1 MSETHEHFQSSVKDL
16 GPTRKAVEAEVGA
29 EATAREYD
37 RILEEYSQR
46 ARLKGFR
53 PGKAPKEVVR
63 RMFAPDIQ
71 RSVAD
76 ELIPRVLEEIL
87 EAKAIRPVGVPVV
100 EDVSYEEGQPLRFKA
115 VIEVWPEFELPSYKK
130 VQAKKIEAAVTDE
143 DVSRAVDELREK
155 AVEYV
160 PVEGRGVASGDYAVV
175 ELQGKDLKTR
185 RLMPAEK
192 VVVLAGHEGNDPV
205 LNANLLGLV
214 PAEEKSFRHAYPAD
228 HKNKKLAGKE
238 IEYRLKVVSIK
249 EKRLPEANDDFAK
262 TLGEFDT
269 LAAVRDKIR
278 REIQIARDQA
288 ARRETADEV
297 LRTIVDRA
305 VFELPKSVVDEE
317 AEAVLKNMLQS
328 APANAVTPQL
338 LETLRGS
345 AHAQAESNLKR
356 HLVLRR
362 IADAEGIRITEE
374 DLDQEIGRLAQ
385 ANGIPVARARESFAA
400 EGRRD
405 DLRSTLL
412 VRKTVDFLVGQAI
425 IE

>member
-16 GPTRKAVEAEVGA
+16 GPTRKAIEAEVGA
-29 EATAREYD
+29 EDAAREYD

-53 PGKAPKEVVR
+53 QGKAPKDVVR

-71 RSVAD
+71 RTVAD

-87 EAKAIRPVGVPVV
+87 EAKAIRPAGVPVV

-130 VQAKKIEAAVTDE
+130 VPAKKIEAVVTDE

-155 AVEYV
+155 AVEYI
-160 PVEGRGVASGDYAVV
+160 PIEGRGVASGDYAVV

-205 LNANLLGLV
+205 LNVHHLGLA

-228 HKNKKLAGKE
+228 YKNKKLAGKE

-249 EKRLPEANDDFAK
+249 EKKLPEANDDFAK

-278 REIQIARDQA
+278 GEIQTARDQA

-305 VFELPKSVVDEE
+305 VFELPKSLVDEE
-317 AEAVLKNMLQS
+317 SEAVLKNMLRS

-345 AHAQAESNLKR
+345 ARAQAESSLKS
-356 HLVLRR
+356 HLILRR
-362 IADAEGIRITEE
+362 IADEEGIRVAEE

-385 ANGIPVARARESFAA
+385 ANGIPLARAQESFAA